1 MLEMIEFPMST
12 AGHRFLEFPANVTQ
26 VPDFRRHI
34 RDVLLSLGLTD
45 AELIHTAQL
54 CATELVA
61 NSVKAALAEGVLD
74 RSVRLT
80 AYRSRG
86 QLVLEVWD
94 DCAGVPKQ
102 ATPGELDEGG
112 RGLWLID
119 MLSHRWG
126 YHRPAGGGKVVWT
139 EISLD
144 GCPMSGGVPGGG

>member
-1 MLEMIEFPMST
+1 MLEMIEFTMST
-12 AGHRFLEFPANVTQ
+12 AGHRFLEFPANAEK

-45 AELIHTAQL
+45 EELIHTAQL
-54 CATELVA
+54 CTSELVA
-61 NSVKAALAEGVLD
+61 NSVKAALAEGILD

-80 AYRSRG
+80 AYLARAH
-86 QLVLEVWD
+86 LVLEVWD
-94 DCAGVPKQ
+94 DCAGVPRQ
-102 ATPGELDEGG
+102 ATPDEMDEGG

-139 EISLD
+139 EIALGGASAD
-144 GCPMSGGVPGGG
+144 G